1 MAAAWLLRSV
11 LLKGLLLWQAVICS
25 AQNDCTG
32 AECLVLE
39 NCIEEVLE
47 VGSCCA
53 SCMKKGCTCEGYQ
66 YYDCV
71 NAGFRNGKVPEGKS
85 YLVDFGSTE
94 CSCPKGGGK
103 ITCHFIPCPEIPPNC
118 IELDEPS
125 DSCSH
130 CKRIG
135 CTHGDQTYEAGY
147 TFQMDA
153 CQVCHCPKEGGDLM
167 CYPKPDCQSQATE
180 EGNHRKHY
188 DEPYSYDQ
196 EASEDQ
202 QSKEHSRS
210 LSIFKTDQA
219 HTIDNDYD
227 YPEFSS
233 TQRAKWDTVS
243 PTISSLIPALDR
255 EHPSPNDTLNVEHRL
270 RDTHLE
276 EVTDTPILQTTQVTP
291 LMGPSDN
298 VTETMINL
306 KLVSEPRWLTSTD
319 SRGLT
324 TFPPVRFNPTSQPE
338 EVVKAT
344 EHEQQRRQSQS
355 FLHYDAKEEERPSGT
370 LTTSVVS
377 TKDLI
382 ESCCSA
388 GQQWAAAGGQC
399 DNMQMPDKNSSVC
412 RIAQKQ
418 CCMGYIKEN
427 NCLAGVTA
435 AREGEECDV
444 DESDICGAD
453 IYKECCTCC
462 SLGLKLR
469 TEGLGCESHSFLGY
483 PCNHMILACCEGEEG
498 HIQSSLNQ
506 ISKLETTS
514 LPERVS
520 DVQYAKEAFSAGDE
534 EEQEVDDQDECQLHE
549 RLCSQVCINTPQS
562 YQCSCF
568 PGYTLQPDHYT
579 CTKDYED
586 LNNKVDIMP
595 LPSLSPTE
603 TAELDLCRDNGPCM
617 QLCTQIEKT
626 LFCSCL
632 NGYTLMQDGIS
643 CEDIDECLTGV
654 HSCANGTR
662 CENTRGSFLCVYVGG
677 ECLEGFL
684 LDTNRRCV
692 DINECLTDS
701 HTCHSR
707 ERCINT
713 VGSFRCEGV
722 LICPPGYQNKD
733 DICEDINECELET
746 HNCKADLQCQNTA
759 GSFYCSPKQS
769 CLTGF
774 TRDQHGN
781 CIDID
786 ECSNVLKPCS
796 SGFNCINTVGS
807 YTCQRK
813 VIMCSQGYHA
823 SSDGT
828 RCVDV
833 DECQAG
839 VHQCGEGQVCHNLP
853 GTYRCDCKSG
863 YQYDMFSKTCLDINE
878 CWRYPGR
885 LCAQT
890 CENTQGSY
898 HCSCT
903 TGFTLAYDGKNCEDV
918 NECTN
923 NPCSQECAN
932 IYGSYQ
938 CYCRQGFY
946 LKEDGHTCEDIDEC
960 SQSIANFCTFK
971 CVNVPGSYQCTCPET
986 GYTMSHNG
994 RTCRDIDECA
1004 AGTHN
1009 CSTDEMCYNL
1019 QGGFRCLSFSC
1030 PQNYR
1035 KVSDMRCERLSCL
1048 NYLDCQ
1054 SSPLRI
1060 TYYQLSFQTNIMV
1073 PAQIFRIGPSPAYA
1087 GDNIMISITGGNAE
1101 GYFSTRKL
1109 NSYTGAVFL
1118 QRQVLQP
1125 QDFLIDVEMKLWRQ
1139 GTLTTFL
1146 ARLYVFITA
1155 HTL

>member
-210 LSIFKTDQA
+210 LSIFKTDQ
-219 HTIDNDYD
+219 
-227 YPEFSS
+227 
-233 TQRAKWDTVS
+233 WDTVS

-344 EHEQQRRQSQS
+344 EHEQQRRHKNHSCPHCIFS
-355 FLHYDAKEEERPSGT
+355 
-370 LTTSVVS
+370 VS

-579 CTKDYED
+579 CTKVSCMYNISNF
-586 LNNKVDIMP
+586 LLSIISANCLPLPVIMP
-595 LPSLSPTE
+595 TFKVPTFN
-603 TAELDLCRDNGPCM
+603 NGPCM

-692 DINECLTDS
+692 GKTSCVMNLLDI
-701 HTCHSR
+701 
-707 ERCINT
+707 I
-713 VGSFRCEGV
+713 V
-722 LICPPGYQNKD
+722 L
-733 DICEDINECELET
+733 
-746 HNCKADLQCQNTA
+746 
-759 GSFYCSPKQS
+759 
-769 CLTGF
+769 
-774 TRDQHGN
+774 
-781 CIDID
+781 
-786 ECSNVLKPCS
+786 NVLKPCS

-828 RCVDV
+828 LEVKVYIYV